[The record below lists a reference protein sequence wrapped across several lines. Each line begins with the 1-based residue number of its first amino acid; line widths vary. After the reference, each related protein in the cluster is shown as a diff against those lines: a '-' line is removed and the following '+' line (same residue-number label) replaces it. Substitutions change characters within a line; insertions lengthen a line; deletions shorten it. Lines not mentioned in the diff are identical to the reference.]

1 MHKRTYTTKTY
12 CPKGFSTLS
21 PYLVLKYVIGFLE
34 FSQKI
39 LGARLLEQTV
49 DKDGFIKHAALKIGN
64 SVLMVG
70 AGWQDADLKPGY
82 MHLYIPNVDAAYQM
96 AIQVGSTTIQIPA
109 MQPYGDYRAAFQD
122 KWGNVWW
129 IAQHRQAAQPKL

>member
-21 PYLVLKYVIGFLE
+21 PYLVLKDVIGFME

-82 MHLYIPNVDAAYQM
+82 MHLYIPNVDATYQL
-96 AIQVGSTTIQIPA
+96 AIQAGSTTIETPA
-109 MQPYGDYRAAFQD
+109 MQPYGDYRAVFKD
-122 KWGNVWW
+122 RRGNVWW

>member
-1 MHKRTYTTKTY
+1 VHKTTFITKTY
-12 CPKGFSTLS
+12 RPKGFSTLS
-21 PYLVLKYVIGFLE
+21 PYLVLKDISAFLD

-39 LGARLLEQTV
+39 LGARILEQTV
-49 DKDGFIKHAALKIGN
+49 SNSGVIKHAALKIGN

-82 MHLYIPNVDAAYQM
+82 MHLYIPNVDATYQL
-96 AIQVGSTTIQIPA
+96 AIQAGSTTIETPV

-122 KWGNVWW
+122 RWGNVWW